1 MNEGETREP
10 EFPEELIEEIKEEPD
25 KEVFQSLYQK
35 IMEMGVGEKIK
46 LATIGNREARNLLLK
61 DSNKIVLAAVI
72 NSPRNTEEDIIK
84 ICQSRNMSNEV
95 LRLIAA
101 KKELTKNYKVKIGL
115 VSNPKTPVPISLKL
129 LSYIT
134 EADLRN
140 IAKNKNISTVV
151 ARGARKILE
160 DRGKFN

>member
-84 ICQSRNMSNEV
+84 ICQSRNVSNEI

-129 LSYIT
+129 LIYIT
-134 EADLRN
+134 ENDLRS
-140 IAKNKNISTVV
+140 ISKNKNISTVV

>member
-115 VSNPKTPVPISLKL
+115 VTNPKTPVPISLKL

>member
-35 IMEMGVGEKIK
+35 VMKMGVGEKIK

-61 DSNKIVLAAVI
+61 DPNKLILAAVV
-72 NSPRNTEEDIIK
+72 NSPRMTEEDIIK
-84 ICQSRNMSNEV
+84 ICQSRNVSDEV

-101 KKELTKNYKVKIGL
+101 RKELTKNYKVKIGL

-129 LSYIT
+129 LIYIT
-134 EADLRN
+134 ENDLRS
-140 IAKNKNISTVV
+140 ISKNKNISTVV

>member
-35 IMEMGVGEKIK
+35 VMKMGVGEKIK
-46 LATIGNREARNLLLK
+46 LATIGNREARTLLLK
-61 DSNKIVLAAVI
+61 DPNRLILSAVV
-72 NSPRNTEEDIIK
+72 NSPRMTEEDIIK
-84 ICQSRNMSNEV
+84 ICQSRNVSDEV

-101 KKELTKNYKVKIGL
+101 RKELTKNYKVKIGL

-129 LSYIT
+129 LIYIT
-134 EADLRN
+134 ENDLRS
-140 IAKNKNISTVV
+140 ISKNKNISTVV

>member
-61 DSNKIVLAAVI
+61 DPNKLILAAVV
-72 NSPRNTEEDIIK
+72 NSPRMTEEDIIK
-84 ICQSRNMSNEV
+84 ICQSRNVSDEV

-129 LSYIT
+129 LIYIT
-134 EADLRN
+134 ENDLRS
-140 IAKNKNISTVV
+140 ISKNKNISTVV

>member
-61 DSNKIVLAAVI
+61 DSNKIVLAAV
-72 NSPRNTEEDIIK
+72 
-84 ICQSRNMSNEV
+84 
-95 LRLIAA
+95 
-101 KKELTKNYKVKIGL
+101 
-115 VSNPKTPVPISLKL
+115 
-129 LSYIT
+129 
-134 EADLRN
+134 
-140 IAKNKNISTVV
+140 
-151 ARGARKILE
+151 
-160 DRGKFN
+160 

>member
-35 IMEMGVGEKIK
+35 IKEMGVGEKIK

-84 ICQSRNMSNEV
+84 ICQSRNVSNEV

-115 VSNPKTPVPISLKL
+115 VTNPKTPVPISLKL

>member
-10 EFPEELIEEIKEEPD
+10 EFPAELIEEIKEEPD

-35 IMEMGVGEKIK
+35 VMEMGVGEKIK
-46 LATIGNREARNLLLK
+46 LATIGNREARTLLLK
-61 DSNKIVLAAVI
+61 DPNRLILSAVV
-72 NSPRNTEEDIIK
+72 NSPRMTEEDIIK
-84 ICQSRNMSNEV
+84 ICQSRNVSDEV

-101 KKELTKNYKVKIGL
+101 RKELTKNYKVKIGL
-115 VSNPKTPVPISLKL
+115 VSNPKTPVPIALKL

-134 EADLRN
+134 ETDLRN
-140 IAKNKNISTVV
+140 ISKNKNISTVV

>member
-35 IMEMGVGEKIK
+35 IKEMGVGEKIK

-84 ICQSRNMSNEV
+84 ICQSRNVSNEI

>member
-1 MNEGETREP
+1 M
-10 EFPEELIEEIKEEPD
+10 
-25 KEVFQSLYQK
+25 
-35 IMEMGVGEKIK
+35 
-46 LATIGNREARNLLLK
+46 
-61 DSNKIVLAAVI
+61 
-72 NSPRNTEEDIIK
+72 TEEDIIK
-84 ICQSRNMSNEV
+84 ICQLRNVSNEV

-115 VSNPKTPVPISLKL
+115 VTNPKTPVPISLKL

-160 DRGKFN
+160 DRGRFN

>member
-84 ICQSRNMSNEV
+84 ICQSRNVSNEV

-115 VSNPKTPVPISLKL
+115 VTNPKTPVPISLKL

>member
-1 MNEGETREP
+1 MNEAGTREP

-35 IMEMGVGEKIK
+35 VMKMGVGEKIK

-61 DSNKIVLAAVI
+61 DPNKLILAAVV
-72 NSPRNTEEDIIK
+72 NSPRMTEEDIIK
-84 ICQSRNMSNEV
+84 ICQSRNVSDEV

-101 KKELTKNYKVKIGL
+101 RKELTKNYKVKIGL

-129 LSYIT
+129 LIYIT
-134 EADLRN
+134 ENDLRS
-140 IAKNKNISTVV
+140 ISKNKNISTVV

>member
-35 IMEMGVGEKIK
+35 VMEMGVGEKIK
-46 LATIGNREARNLLLK
+46 LATIGNREARTLLLK
-61 DSNKIVLAAVI
+61 DPNRLILSAVV
-72 NSPRNTEEDIIK
+72 NSPRMTEEDIIK
-84 ICQSRNMSNEV
+84 ICQSRNVSDEV

-101 KKELTKNYKVKIGL
+101 RKELTKNYKVKIGL
-115 VSNPKTPVPISLKL
+115 VSNPKTPVPIALKL
-129 LSYIT
+129 LSYIS
-134 EADLRN
+134 ENDLRN
-140 IAKNKNISTVV
+140 ISKNKNISTVV

>member
-25 KEVFQSLYQK
+25 KKVFQSLYQK
-35 IMEMGVGEKIK
+35 VMKMGVGEKIK

-61 DSNKIVLAAVI
+61 DPNKLILAAVV
-72 NSPRNTEEDIIK
+72 NSPRMTEEDIIK
-84 ICQSRNMSNEV
+84 ICQSRNVSNEV

-115 VSNPKTPVPISLKL
+115 VTNPKTPVPISLKL

>member
-10 EFPEELIEEIKEEPD
+10 EFPAELIEEEKEEPD

-151 ARGARKILE
+151 SHGARKILE

>member
-10 EFPEELIEEIKEEPD
+10 EFPKELIEEIKEEPD

-84 ICQSRNMSNEV
+84 ICQSRNVSNEV

-115 VSNPKTPVPISLKL
+115 VTNPKTPVPISLKL